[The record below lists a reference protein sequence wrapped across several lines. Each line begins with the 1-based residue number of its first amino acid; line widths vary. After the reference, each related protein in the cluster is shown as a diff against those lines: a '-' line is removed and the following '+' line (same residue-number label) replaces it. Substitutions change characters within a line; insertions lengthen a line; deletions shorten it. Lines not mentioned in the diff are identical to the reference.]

1 MVLGFVQYKYEESV
15 VDTPMCMAAVDCV
28 WNAVVGHGQNEEY
41 FLRAHGV
48 FFMLDLLTECPKV
61 PQQYPSSTLAVP

>member
-48 FFMLDLLTECPKV
+48 FFLLDLLT
-61 PQQYPSSTLAVP
+61 L